1 MTGFEKSNIYYEG
14 NLFELIKYTE
24 WPRHQVL
31 YFGDHIYGDLAEPF
45 LKHGWR
51 TGAIINEI
59 EYEGKF

>member
-1 MTGFEKSNIYYEG
+1 
-14 NLFELIKYTE
+14 
-24 WPRHQVL
+24 VL

-59 EYEGKF
+59 EFEGKCILLDININQFRQMVVKGKL

>member
-1 MTGFEKSNIYYEG
+1 
-14 NLFELIKYTE
+14 
-24 WPRHQVL
+24 VL

-59 EYEGKF
+59 EFEGKCILLDININQFRQMVVKGKLLMLHFF